1 MSSPN
6 YNVFAHLQAPNAPL
20 YRGILGVFDEAKARF
35 IIHLRPADID
45 RRLAELGLFP
55 SDGSPVESAL
65 QQLVDWGNLESHP
78 DTGDVLTV
86 EDFWRV
92 RSLYQMSPAGDAA
105 EQAISLF
112 EQSIQQPGE
121 LQAAALDDIRRLLHQ
136 IAAFLQTNAGDADVF
151 NTFSLLR
158 QRFEELTAQ
167 AQRFISGLQRRV
179 DLQALGVDQFVS
191 YKERLIDYLD
201 RFLNQLV
208 LATHEIAALIRSI
221 DQQPI
226 LMLLERVADRELK
239 DRLSVDDSDRATMRA
254 TWEQRWRGFCSWFI
268 GDGVRASQAEELRSA
283 ARAAI
288 PSLIAAV
295 SGINDRR
302 AGRSDR
308 TADLR
313 ALALWFA
320 QTSSEDD
327 AHRLWHAAFAL
338 HSCRH
343 LSIDDDTLARRDAEP
358 VASTESWLD
367 APPVRISPRLHA
379 SGRYSSRG
387 RPQTVIDR
395 TQARHELARFA
406 AEESRQ
412 ILEAR
417 RFLVTGKRVR
427 LSELPELPVE
437 AFHLFLE
444 LLGVALSA
452 KSSDS
457 EPICALSTDG
467 TLEIELEPT
476 LDGQIATIKT
486 SDGVLIGDDHYMTI
500 RSTLE
505 IEPSVADDIG
515 AALA

>member
-1 MSSPN
+1 MKSPS
-6 YNVFAHLQAPNAPL
+6 YNVFAHLQAPNALL
-20 YRGILGVFDEAKARF
+20 YRAVLRVFDDAKARF
-35 IIHLRPADID
+35 IIHLRATEID
-45 RRLAELGLFP
+45 RRLAELGNLP
-55 SDGSPVESAL
+55 ADGSPIESAL

-78 DTGDVLTV
+78 DTADVLTV

-105 EQAISLF
+105 EQAIVLF

-121 LQAAALDDIRRLLHQ
+121 LQAAALDDIRAQLHQ
-136 IAAFLQTNAGDADVF
+136 IAAFLKSDTDDAHVF
-151 NTFSLLR
+151 NAFSLLR

-179 DLQALGVDQFVS
+179 DLRALDVEQFIS
-191 YKERLIDYLD
+191 YKERLIDYLE

-226 LMLLERVADRELK
+226 SLLIKQVADRELK
-239 DRLSVDDSDRATMRA
+239 DRLAASDSDYAIMRA
-254 TWEQRWRGFCSWFI
+254 DWDQRWRGFCSWFI
-268 GDGVRASQAEELRSA
+268 GDGVRASQAEELRGA

-308 TADLR
+308 AADLR
-313 ALALWFA
+313 TLALWFS
-320 QTSSEDD
+320 QTTSEED
-327 AHRLWHAAFAL
+327 AHRLWHTAFAL

-343 LSIDDDTLARRDAEP
+343 FSIDDETLALRDAKP

-367 APPVRISPRLHA
+367 APPMHISPRLHA
-379 SGRYSSRG
+379 SGRYTSRG
-387 RPQTVIDR
+387 RPQSVIDR
-395 TQARHELARFA
+395 TKQRQELARLA

-412 ILEAR
+412 IFEAR
-417 RFLVTGKRVR
+417 RFLVTGQRRR

-444 LLGVALSA
+444 LLGGALSA
-452 KSSDS
+452 KSADS
-457 EPICALSTDG
+457 ATICVLSTDG
-467 TLEIELEPT
+467 TLEIELESTP
-476 LDGQIATIKT
+476 DDEIAIIKT
-486 SDGVLIGDDHYMTI
+486 SDGVLIGADHYITI
-500 RSTLE
+500 RTTLE
-505 IEPSVADDIG
+505 IDSTTVDSMGTSSV
-515 AALA
+515 